1 MNKFS
6 VNYNWDIKSLLGE
19 FGAPTRYSTV
29 PQIGGYWKYAVVW
42 SGPKGVFNFG
52 DGIRAY
58 IMARS
63 YNDFSI
69 IFTKID
75 AKTLKEVEHSTYDF
89 LTHKQLKHIIH
100 SFLKKAKKNTRR

>member
-6 VNYNWDIKSLLGE
+6 VNYNWDIKSLLGD
-19 FGAPTRYSTV
+19 FGVPTRYSTV
-29 PQIGGYWKYAVVW
+29 PQIGGYWKYAILW

-58 IMARS
+58 IAVEAR
-63 YNDFSI
+63 NDFSI
-69 IFTKID
+69 IFTKFD
-75 AKTLKEVEHSTYDF
+75 TETCKEVELESYEF

-100 SFLKKAKKNTRR
+100 SFLKKAKKKARR